1 MPGSLKHPPPHPW
14 KLSTYAK
21 KATVSVLYWYEK
33 LSGQM
38 TDNLWKRPRK
48 GPIFFCPFRPWVCGA
63 RPWATVFPP
72 FFCRAQTAAKTRFH
86 RFARVP
92 ASFGANKA
100 RFTHSASAPTSPI
113 GSRRDPTVRCGPT
126 TQRTDAIQ
134 APFFTLFVPFFR
146 APPPTVGRRSVVLA
160 GAPYPTPKTPTL
172 GHDFSRSWVRPHLA
186 ESTTSRPICEV
197 KQPQAALV
205 LRSVMTWE
213 PAVSYSKKH
222 FFF

>member
-1 MPGSLKHPPPHPW
+1 MGTRSVVLQKTFFFLTFFFPSGGGGGRGARAPTQGCTLPGSLKHPPPHPW

-146 APPPTVGRRSVVLA
+146 APPPDGRSSVGGAGRRPLSDTKNPNPWTRLFA
-160 GAPYPTPKTPTL
+160 
-172 GHDFSRSWVRPHLA
+172 
-186 ESTTSRPICEV
+186 
-197 KQPQAALV
+197 
-205 LRSVMTWE
+205 
-213 PAVSYSKKH
+213 
-222 FFF
+222 